1 MELVAKKIRENKTI
15 FGELNDEK
23 LEEFSKNIENH
34 IIRKIY
40 KYVYPPNKSE
50 IDLKI
55 QNDTRTLGWIQ
66 PENLDIKKLYVN
78 QLKSAEKYISKMN
91 ESKSVFDKLECIQ
104 NAFVI
109 MNNTVK
115 FISGKNENAGQD
127 ELTPLFQYIIIKSQP
142 ERLHTNINYIKC
154 FLSSTDLI
162 SKYGFF
168 VSQMESACTYIL
180 NIKGSDFKMD
190 NEEFNKLREQYAKNI
205 EDKDFKNKD
214 INKINII
221 PN

>member
-1 MELVAKKIRENKTI
+1 M
-15 FGELNDEK
+15 D
-23 LEEFSKNIENH
+23 EFSKNIENH

-40 KYVYPPNKSE
+40 KYVYPPNISD
-50 IDLKI
+50 IDLQI

-66 PENLDIKKLYVN
+66 PEHLEIKKLYVN

-91 ESKSVFDKLECIQ
+91 EAKSVFDKLECIQ

-127 ELTPLFQYIIIKSQP
+127 EMTPLFQYIIIKSQP
-142 ERLHTNINYIKC
+142 ERFYTNINYIKC

-168 VSQMESACTYIL
+168 VTQMESACTYIL
-180 NIKGSDFKMD
+180 HIKASDFKM
-190 NEEFNKLREQYAKNI
+190 NEEEFNNKRNEYAKI
-205 EDKDFKNKD
+205 YENKD
-214 INKINII
+214 INNNGNNNIYKTKT
-221 PN
+221 

>member
-1 MELVAKKIRENKTI
+1 MKKKKKKIRENKTI

-109 MNNTVK
+109 MNNTIK

-205 EDKDFKNKD
+205 EDKDFKNKG